1 MMRCASPPCVPAN
14 DCRIN
19 FLNHS
24 SLPVFLLAR
33 LRDGLLVLFL
43 VTLVIF
49 VLGHMIGDPAALMA
63 PVDASEQEIARLR
76 RQLGLDRPFAEQF
89 TAYFGSL
96 VRGDFGQSLW
106 QDRPA
111 LTVVLE
117 ALPATV
123 LLTLVGLVFAG
134 SGGSLLGVLAGARP
148 ESALDRWAN
157 FLSITAL
164 SVPNFW
170 LGLLLIVI
178 FAVQLGVLPTSG
190 FASWQGLVLPA
201 GALAII
207 HGARVFQLVRSA
219 TFEEMT
225 KPYAL
230 VARSK
235 GLPERLILWK
245 HILRNTAVT
254 MLTTIGWEY
263 VRMMGGAAF
272 AIEVVFAWPGIG
284 QLMINAAS
292 RQDFPVLQAAV
303 IIAGAFVIVTNGVVD
318 LLHRYLD
325 TRIRAA

>member
-1 MMRCASPPCVPAN
+1 MTYG
-14 DCRIN
+14 
-19 FLNHS
+19 
-24 SLPVFLLAR
+24 SLPAFTLRR
-33 LRDGLLVLFL
+33 LGDGLVVLFL

-49 VLGHMIGDPAALMA
+49 VLGHVVGDPAAVMA
-63 PVDASEQEIARLR
+63 PVDASEQEIALLR
-76 RQLGLDRPFAEQF
+76 AQLGLERPFREQF
-89 TAYFGSL
+89 ASYFGSL

-111 LTVVLE
+111 LTVVAE

-123 LLTLVGLVFAG
+123 LLTVVGLVIAG
-134 SGGSLLGVLAGARP
+134 LGGSLVGMIAGARP
-148 ESALDRWAN
+148 ESPLDQGAN
-157 FLSITAL
+157 LLSIVAL

-170 LGLLLIVI
+170 LGLLLIVV
-178 FAVQLGVLPTSG
+178 FAVELRALPTSG
-190 FASWQGLVLPA
+190 FTHWQSLILPA
-201 GALAII
+201 GTLGMI
-207 HGARVFQLVRSA
+207 HGARIFQLVRSA
-219 TFEEMT
+219 TFEEIS

-254 MLTTIGWEY
+254 VLTTIGWEY

-284 QLMINAAS
+284 QLMIQAAS

-303 IIAGAFVIVTNGVVD
+303 IIAGAFVIATNAVVD
-318 LLHRYLD
+318 LFYRILD
-325 TRIRAA
+325 TRIHPG

>member
-1 MMRCASPPCVPAN
+1 
-14 DCRIN
+14 
-19 FLNHS
+19 LNHR
-24 SLPVFLLAR
+24 SLLAFVFAR
-33 LRDGLLVLFL
+33 LRDGLIVLFL

-49 VLGHMIGDPAALMA
+49 VLGHVIGDPAVVMA

-76 RQLGLDRPFAEQF
+76 QQLGLDRPFREQF
-89 TAYFGSL
+89 VNYFGSL
-96 VRGDFGQSLW
+96 VQGDFGQSLW

-111 LTVVLE
+111 STVVLE

-123 LLTLVGLVFAG
+123 LLTLVGLVVAG
-134 SGGSLLGVLAGARP
+134 LGGSVLGVLAGARP
-148 ESALDRWAN
+148 ESHLDRSAN
-157 FLSITAL
+157 FLSVAAL

-178 FAVQLGVLPTSG
+178 FSVHLGVLPTSG
-190 FASWQGLVLPA
+190 FANWQSLILPA
-201 GALAII
+201 GALGAI
-207 HGARVFQLVRSA
+207 HGARIFQLVRSA

-245 HILRNTAVT
+245 HILRNIAVT

-284 QLMINAAS
+284 QLMIHAAS

-303 IIAGAFVIVTNGVVD
+303 IVAGAFVIMTNALVD
-318 LLHRYLD
+318 LLYRYLD
-325 TRIRAA
+325 ARIRAA

>member
-1 MMRCASPPCVPAN
+1 M
-14 DCRIN
+14 
-19 FLNHS
+19 NHR
-24 SLPVFLLAR
+24 SLLAFVFAR
-33 LRDGLLVLFL
+33 LRDGLIVLFL

-49 VLGHMIGDPAALMA
+49 VLGHVIGDPAVVMA
-63 PVDASEQEIARLR
+63 PVDASDQEIARLR
-76 RQLGLDRPFAEQF
+76 QQLGLDRPFRDQF
-89 TAYFGSL
+89 VSYFGSL
-96 VRGDFGQSLW
+96 VQGDFGQSLW

-111 LTVVLE
+111 STVVLE

-123 LLTLVGLVFAG
+123 LLTLVGLVVAG
-134 SGGSLLGVLAGARP
+134 LGGSILGVLAGARP
-148 ESALDRWAN
+148 ESHLDRSAN
-157 FLSITAL
+157 FLSVAAL

-178 FAVQLGVLPTSG
+178 FSVHLGVLPTSG
-190 FASWQGLVLPA
+190 FANWQSLILPA
-201 GALAII
+201 GALGAI
-207 HGARVFQLVRSA
+207 HGARIFQLVRSA

-245 HILRNTAVT
+245 HILRNIAVT

-284 QLMINAAS
+284 QLMIHAAS

-303 IIAGAFVIVTNGVVD
+303 IVAGAFVIMTNALVD
-318 LLHRYLD
+318 LLYRYLD
-325 TRIRAA
+325 ARIRAA

>member
-1 MMRCASPPCVPAN
+1 LNPPSLLG
-14 DCRIN
+14 
-19 FLNHS
+19 FLG
-24 SLPVFLLAR
+24 AR
-33 LRDGLLVLFL
+33 LRDGLVVLFL

-49 VLGHMIGDPAALMA
+49 VLGHVIGDPAGLMA
-63 PVDASEQEIARLR
+63 PVDASDQEIARLR
-76 RQLGLDRPFAEQF
+76 RQLGLDRSFTEQF
-89 TAYFGSL
+89 VSYFGSL
-96 VRGDFGQSLW
+96 IRGDFGQSLW

-117 ALPATV
+117 ALPATIV
-123 LLTLVGLVFAG
+123 LTLVALLFAG
-134 SGGSLLGVLAGARP
+134 LGGSALGMLAGARP
-148 ESALDRWAN
+148 ESLLDRISN

-178 FAVQLGVLPTSG
+178 FAVHLGALPTSG
-190 FASWQGLVLPA
+190 FATWQGLILPA

-225 KPYAL
+225 KPYTM

-235 GLPERLILWK
+235 GLPDRLILVK

-284 QLMINAAS
+284 QLMIHAAS

-303 IIAGAFVIVTNGVVD
+303 IIAGAFVIVANGVVD
-318 LLHRYLD
+318 LLYQLLD
-325 TRIRAA
+325 RRIRAA

>member
-1 MMRCASPPCVPAN
+1 
-14 DCRIN
+14 
-19 FLNHS
+19 LNQP
-24 SLPVFLLAR
+24 SLSAFLLAR
-33 LRDGLLVLFL
+33 LRDGLLVLLL
-43 VTLVIF
+43 VTLMIF

-63 PVDASEQEIARLR
+63 PVDASEQEIGRLR
-76 RQLGLDRPFAEQF
+76 QQLGLDRPFAEQF
-89 TAYFGSL
+89 ANYFTSL
-96 VRGDFGQSLW
+96 LRGDFGQSLW

-123 LLTLVGLVFAG
+123 ILTLVGLLFAG
-134 SGGSLLGVLAGARP
+134 LGGSVLGVLAGARP
-148 ESALDRWAN
+148 ESTLDRSIN

-190 FASWQGLVLPA
+190 FATWQSLILPA

-207 HGARVFQLVRSA
+207 HGARIFQLVRSA

-235 GLPERLILWK
+235 GLPVRLILWK

-254 MLTTIGWEY
+254 LLTTIGWEY

-284 QLMINAAS
+284 QLMILAAS

-303 IIAGAFVIVTNGVVD
+303 IIAGAFVIITNGIVD
-318 LLHRYLD
+318 LLYRYLD
-325 TRIRAA
+325 SRIRTA

>member
-1 MMRCASPPCVPAN
+1 MNSP
-14 DCRIN
+14 
-19 FLNHS
+19 
-24 SLPVFLLAR
+24 SLPAFLIAR
-33 LRDGLLVLFL
+33 LRDGLVVLFL

-49 VLGHMIGDPAALMA
+49 VLGHMVGDPAALMA
-63 PVDASEQEIARLR
+63 PVDASEQEISRLR
-76 RQLGLDRPFAEQF
+76 RQLGLDRPFTEQF
-89 TAYFGSL
+89 IVYFGSMA
-96 VRGDFGQSLW
+96 RGDFGQSLW

-123 LLTLVGLVFAG
+123 LLTFVGLVFAG
-134 SGGSLLGVLAGARP
+134 VSGSLFGVLAGARP
-148 ESALDRWAN
+148 ESVLDRSVN

-178 FAVQLGVLPTSG
+178 FAVQLGALPTSG
-190 FASWQGLVLPA
+190 FATWQSLVLPA
-201 GALAII
+201 GALGII
-207 HGARVFQLVRSA
+207 HGARIFQLVRSA

-235 GLPERLILWK
+235 GLPERLILWN

-254 MLTTIGWEY
+254 MATTIGWEY

-284 QLMINAAS
+284 QLMIHAAS

-303 IIAGAFVIVTNGVVD
+303 IIAGAFVIVTNGIVD
-318 LLHRYLD
+318 LLYRYLD

>member
-1 MMRCASPPCVPAN
+1 VNSR
-14 DCRIN
+14 RII
-19 FLNHS
+19 FLNHL
-24 SLPVFLLAR
+24 SLPSFLLAR
-33 LRDGLLVLFL
+33 LRDGLVVLFL
-43 VTLVIF
+43 VTVVIF
-49 VLGHMIGDPAALMA
+49 VLGHMLGDPAALMS
-63 PVDASEQEIARLR
+63 PVDASEQEIAHLR
-76 RQLGLDRPFAEQF
+76 HQLGLDRSFAEQF
-89 TAYFGSL
+89 ASYFGSL

-123 LLTLVGLVFAG
+123 LLTLVALVFAG
-134 SGGSLLGVLAGARP
+134 LGGSLLGILAGARP
-148 ESALDRWAN
+148 ESALDRAAN

-178 FAVQLGVLPTSG
+178 FAVKLRMLPTSG
-190 FASWQGLVLPA
+190 FSSWQSLIMPA
-201 GALAII
+201 SALAII

-219 TFEEMT
+219 TFEEMA

-235 GLPERLILWK
+235 GLPERLILGK

-254 MLTTIGWEY
+254 MLTTVGWEY

-284 QLMINAAS
+284 QLMIHAAS

-303 IIAGAFVIVTNGVVD
+303 IIAGAFVIVTNGIVD
-318 LLHRYLD
+318 LLYRTLD
-325 TRIRAA
+325 MRVRAA

>member
-1 MMRCASPPCVPAN
+1 
-14 DCRIN
+14 
-19 FLNHS
+19 LNHPALLS
-24 SLPVFLLAR
+24 FLLAR
-33 LRDGLLVLFL
+33 LRDGIVVLFL

-49 VLGHMIGDPAALMA
+49 VLGHMIGDPAGLMA
-63 PVDASEQEIARLR
+63 PVDASDQEIARLR
-76 RQLGLDRPFAEQF
+76 RQLGLDRPFTEQF
-89 TAYFGSL
+89 VSYFGAL
-96 VRGDFGQSLW
+96 LRGDFGQSLW

-123 LLTLVGLVFAG
+123 LLTLAGLLFAG
-134 SGGSLLGVLAGARP
+134 LGGSTLGVLAGARP
-148 ESALDRWAN
+148 ESWLDRSVN
-157 FLSITAL
+157 ILSITAL

-178 FAVQLGVLPTSG
+178 FAVNLGVLPTSG
-190 FASWQGLVLPA
+190 FTSWQSLVMPA

-225 KPYAL
+225 KPYAM

-284 QLMINAAS
+284 QLMILAAS

-318 LLHRYLD
+318 LLYRFLD

>member
-1 MMRCASPPCVPAN
+1 LNYRSLAS
-14 DCRIN
+14 
-19 FLNHS
+19 FTLG
-24 SLPVFLLAR
+24 R
-33 LRDGLLVLFL
+33 LRDGLAVLFL

-49 VLGHMIGDPAALMA
+49 VLGHVVGDPATIMA

-76 RQLGLDRPFAEQF
+76 HQLGLDRPFLEQVF
-89 TAYFGSL
+89 TYFGAL
-96 VRGDFGQSLW
+96 IRGDFGQSLW
-106 QDRPA
+106 QNRPA
-111 LTVVLE
+111 LAAVLE

-123 LLTLVGLVFAG
+123 LLTLVGLVIAG
-134 SGGSLLGVLAGARP
+134 VGGSLLGTLAGARP
-148 ESALDRWAN
+148 ESRLDQGAN
-157 FLSITAL
+157 FLSIVAL

-170 LGLLLIVI
+170 LGLLLIVVV
-178 FAVQLGVLPTSG
+178 AVQLRVLPTSG
-190 FASWQGLVLPA
+190 FSSWRSVILPA
-201 GALAII
+201 VTLAMV
-207 HGARVFQLVRSA
+207 HGGRIFQLVRSA

-245 HILRNTAVT
+245 HILRNTAMT

-303 IIAGAFVIVTNGVVD
+303 IVAGAFVILTNAVVD
-318 LLHRYLD
+318 LLYRYLD
-325 TRIRAA
+325 TRIRPA

>member
-1 MMRCASPPCVPAN
+1 LNYRS
-14 DCRIN
+14 
-19 FLNHS
+19 FLAFA
-24 SLPVFLLAR
+24 VIR
-33 LRDGLLVLFL
+33 LRDGLVVLFL

-49 VLGHMIGDPAALMA
+49 VLGHVVGDPALVMA
-63 PVDASEQEIARLR
+63 PVDASEQELARLR
-76 RQLGLDRPFAEQF
+76 QQLGLDRPFREQF
-89 TAYFGSL
+89 FNYFSSL
-96 VRGDFGQSLW
+96 FRGDFGESLW
-106 QDRPA
+106 QERPA

-123 LLTLVGLVFAG
+123 LLTLVGLVLAG
-134 SGGSLLGVLAGARP
+134 LGGSVLGILAGARP
-148 ESALDRWAN
+148 ESRLDQGAN
-157 FLSITAL
+157 LLSVVAL

-170 LGLLLIVI
+170 LGLLLIVL
-178 FAVQLGVLPTSG
+178 FAVQLRVLPTSG
-190 FASWQGLVLPA
+190 FANWQSLILPA
-201 GALAII
+201 GTLAVI
-207 HGARVFQLVRSA
+207 HGARIFQLVRSA

-235 GLPERLILWK
+235 GLPERLILWR

-284 QLMINAAS
+284 QLMIHAAS

-303 IIAGAFVIVTNGVVD
+303 IIAGAFVILTNAVVD
-318 LLHRYLD
+318 LLYGYLG

>member
-1 MMRCASPPCVPAN
+1 M
-14 DCRIN
+14 
-19 FLNHS
+19 NHS
-24 SLPVFLLAR
+24 SLPTFLLAR
-33 LRDGLLVLFL
+33 LRDGLVVLLL
-43 VTLVIF
+43 VTVVIF
-49 VLGHMIGDPAALMA
+49 VLGHVIGDPAALMV
-63 PVDASEQEIARLR
+63 PIDASDEEIAHLR
-76 RQLGLDRPFAEQF
+76 TQLGLDRPFTEQF
-89 TAYFGSL
+89 VHYFGSL
-96 VRGDFGQSLW
+96 VRGDFGRSLW

-123 LLTLVGLVFAG
+123 LLTLVALAFAG
-134 SGGSLLGVLAGARP
+134 MGGSLLGVLAGARP
-148 ESALDRWAN
+148 ESALDRSAN
-157 FLSITAL
+157 FLSIVAL

-178 FAVQLGVLPTSG
+178 FAVFWRLVPTSG
-190 FASWQGLVLPA
+190 FTSWQSLILPA
-201 GALAII
+201 SALALI

-219 TFEEMT
+219 TFDEMT

-284 QLMINAAS
+284 QLMIQAAS

-303 IIAGAFVIVTNGVVD
+303 IIAGAFVIVTNGIVD
-318 LLHRYLD
+318 LLYRSLD
-325 TRIRAA
+325 RRIRAA

>member
-1 MMRCASPPCVPAN
+1 MNRP
-14 DCRIN
+14 
-19 FLNHS
+19 
-24 SLPVFLLAR
+24 SLLGFLLAR
-33 LRDGLLVLFL
+33 LRDGLIVLFL

-49 VLGHMIGDPAALMA
+49 VLGHVIGDPAGLMA
-63 PVDASEQEIARLR
+63 PVDASEREIARLR
-76 RQLGLDRPFAEQF
+76 RQLGLDRSFAEQF
-89 TAYFGSL
+89 VSYFGSL
-96 VRGDFGQSLW
+96 LHGDFGQSLW

-123 LLTLVGLVFAG
+123 VLTLVALLFAG
-134 SGGSLLGVLAGARP
+134 LGGSVLGMLAGARP
-148 ESALDRWAN
+148 ESLLDRVSN

-178 FAVQLGVLPTSG
+178 FAVHFGALPTSG
-190 FASWQGLVLPA
+190 FATWQGLLLPA
-201 GALAII
+201 SALAII

-225 KPYAL
+225 KPYAM

-235 GLPERLILWK
+235 GLSEWLILTK

-284 QLMINAAS
+284 QLMIHAAS

-303 IIAGAFVIVTNGVVD
+303 IIAGAFVIVANGVVD
-318 LLHRYLD
+318 LLYQLLD
-325 TRIRAA
+325 RRIRAA

>member
-1 MMRCASPPCVPAN
+1 MNYRSLAS
-14 DCRIN
+14 
-19 FLNHS
+19 FTLG
-24 SLPVFLLAR
+24 R
-33 LRDGLLVLFL
+33 LRDGLAVLFL

-49 VLGHMIGDPAALMA
+49 VLGHVVGDPATIMA

-76 RQLGLDRPFAEQF
+76 HQLGLDRPFLEQF
-89 TAYFGSL
+89 VTYFGAL
-96 VRGDFGQSLW
+96 IHGDFGQSLW
-106 QDRPA
+106 QNRPA
-111 LTVVLE
+111 LAAVLE

-123 LLTLVGLVFAG
+123 LLTLVGLVIAG
-134 SGGSLLGVLAGARP
+134 VGGSLLGTLAGARP
-148 ESALDRWAN
+148 ESRLDQGAN
-157 FLSITAL
+157 FLSIVAL

-170 LGLLLIVI
+170 LGLLLIVVV
-178 FAVQLGVLPTSG
+178 AVQLRVLPTSG
-190 FASWQGLVLPA
+190 FSSWRSVILPA
-201 GALAII
+201 VTLAMV
-207 HGARVFQLVRSA
+207 HGGRIFQLVRSA

-245 HILRNTAVT
+245 HILRNTAMT

-303 IIAGAFVIVTNGVVD
+303 IVAGAFVILTNAVVD
-318 LLHRYLD
+318 LLYRYLD
-325 TRIRAA
+325 TRIRPA